1 MSAEEL
7 AKLVC
12 REAEAH
18 AEILVEGEAAAAE
31 TEATAE
37 DTPVEHVRRLSEDG
51 ASAARLQRASAD
63 VREALKEENEEKAA
77 RALRSVCAAEKPE

>member
-51 ASAARLQRASAD
+51 AYAARASACFRGRSRSAEG
-63 VREALKEENEEKAA
+63 RE
-77 RALRSVCAAEKPE
+77 